1 MHDNFIKFVDEFIK
15 KQREEMIILKIKL
28 DLAEI
33 EIKAA
38 KKVIQK
44 SIDGLSK
51 LEQNQVVL

>member
-1 MHDNFIKFVDEFIK
+1 MHDNFVNFVDEFIK